1 MDYMRMTLVL
11 TVDEM
16 QELRKL
22 ASKNLRRP
30 RDQVRYMVQVATGL
44 APDKNV
50 MIPSSKVFAT
60 LKD

>member
-1 MDYMRMTLVL
+1 MDYVRMTLVL

-44 APDKNV
+44 APDINV
-50 MIPSSKVFAT
+50 MISSSKVSAT
-60 LKD
+60 PKD